1 MREGQVDDSI
11 AQRRPRLN
19 AKSSTLVF
27 STPTKA
33 EFSLLID
40 SLFSFMNKKG
50 KDRALLISN
59 FAV

>member
-27 STPTKA
+27 STSTKA
-33 EFSLLID
+33 FSLLID